1 MKAKTNTPLA
11 IARTRYGTAHP
22 EQVKNALWERA
33 MDEDWSGYALRQQL
47 GIELGSKHF
56 RQDFS
61 HSDHRDTTPGPFWSW
76 QRYGRTSTPLPDGR
90 IIHIAGEHED
100 AYDPDFCIYN
110 DIVVEYAGGQR
121 EFFLYPKDVFP
132 PTDFHSAT
140 LVGRDIFLIGSLGY
154 HDLRRPGETQVL
166 KLNTLR
172 LCIERVATTG
182 DGPGWLSRHTA
193 ERLSETSILV
203 VGGMVQTATDYVP
216 NAGMFELD
224 LTTLTW
230 RRRQHGDLAL
240 FPVPTA
246 VYQANKNPGYGRSN
260 PERSDNPF
268 WHAMVRREWRA
279 SRARLHFGDA
289 APPQPDLVLPKED
302 GEVPEFGTPEAQ
314 ARMAR
319 LSEAIDRSKLKR
331 TIDDVV
337 WTAVRE
343 DALKIILP
351 DECKLMIGGEVPDFG
366 DEYADPWVYNDV
378 IVIHPGGAI
387 EILTYPKEVFPH
399 IWWPVGAVMGE
410 DVYIFGI
417 IDRKRH
423 PDRSRGPAVLRL
435 NTLTYEM
442 MPVPVADP
450 QVPVNVYPSSGVRD
464 GNCIVFP
471 ILKDRKTDPELC
483 IAFDFAKLAWS
494 KPYPHSHPVDD

>member
-11 IARTRYGTAHP
+11 MARTHYGTAHP
-22 EQVKNALWERA
+22 EQVKNALWEQA
-33 MDEDWSGYALRQQL
+33 MDENWSGYALRQHL

-100 AYDPDFCIYN
+100 AYDPDFCI
-110 DIVVEYAGGQR
+110 
-121 EFFLYPKDVFP
+121 
-132 PTDFHSAT
+132 
-140 LVGRDIFLIGSLGY
+140 
-154 HDLRRPGETQVL
+154 
-166 KLNTLR
+166 
-172 LCIERVATTG
+172 ERVATTG
-182 DGPGWLSRHTA
+182 DGPGWLSHHTA

-224 LTTLTW
+224 LTAMTW

-246 VYQANKNPGYGRSN
+246 VYRANKNPGYGSSN
-260 PERSDNPF
+260 PERSNNPF
-268 WHAMVRREWRA
+268 WHAMARREWCA

-289 APPQPDLVLPKED
+289 APAQPKLVLPKED
-302 GEVPEFGTPEAQ
+302 GEMPEFGTPQREA
-314 ARMAR
+314 RLAR

-351 DECKLMIGGEVPDFG
+351 DGRKLIIGSEVLDFG
-366 DEYADPWVYNDV
+366 DEYADPWVYN
-378 IVIHPGGAI
+378 
-387 EILTYPKEVFPH
+387 
-399 IWWPVGAVMGE
+399 
-410 DVYIFGI
+410 
-417 IDRKRH
+417 
-423 PDRSRGPAVLRL
+423 
-435 NTLTYEM
+435 
-442 MPVPVADP
+442 
-450 QVPVNVYPSSGVRD
+450 
-464 GNCIVFP
+464 
-471 ILKDRKTDPELC
+471 
-483 IAFDFAKLAWS
+483 
-494 KPYPHSHPVDD
+494 